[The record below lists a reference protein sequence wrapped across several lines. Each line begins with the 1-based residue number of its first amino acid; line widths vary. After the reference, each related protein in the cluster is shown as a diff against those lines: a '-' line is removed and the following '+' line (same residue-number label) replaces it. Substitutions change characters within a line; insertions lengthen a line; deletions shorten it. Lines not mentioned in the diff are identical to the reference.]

1 MDVRLAFLDK
11 THPYRD
17 RKRQIGETVAV

>member
-11 THPYRD
+11 KHPYRD